1 MKIICDH
8 CKNEFTTCTNCDSSE
23 IEQKT
28 TFNLVFLIVVLI
40 SCLVSAYR
48 WYDALDE
55 YERAQRL
62 RRAYLKD
69 KLESRPT
76 LPFAK

>member
-1 MKIICDH
+1 MKIVCDH
-8 CKNEFTTCTNCDSSE
+8 CQNEFENCPNCESSD
-23 IEQKT
+23 IERKIN
-28 TFNLVFLIVVLI
+28 FNLIFLAVVFI

-48 WYDALDE
+48 WYDALDA

-62 RRAYLKD
+62 RRAYLKE
-69 KLESRPT
+69 KIESRPT

>member
-1 MKIICDH
+1 MKIVCEH
-8 CKNEFTTCTNCDSSE
+8 CKTEIQSCPGCSSSS
-23 IEQKT
+23 ITQKVT
-28 TFNLVFLIVVLI
+28 GNLVFLIATIIACLI
-40 SCLVSAYR
+40 TAYR

-62 RRAYLKD
+62 RRAYLKE
-69 KLESRPT
+69 KIETRPT

>member
-1 MKIICDH
+1 MKITCEH
-8 CKNEFTTCTNCDSSE
+8 CKTEIQTCPGCGSSS
-23 IEQKT
+23 ITQKVT
-28 TFNLVFLIVVLI
+28 GNLVFLIATLI
-40 SCLVSAYR
+40 ACLVTSYR

-62 RRAYLKD
+62 RRAYLKE
-69 KLESRPT
+69 KIETRPT